1 MSLTPSNPR
10 TFAANTGLG
19 IKLTPTNSPY
29 PRTPR
34 SPHKRR
40 SFYESGLSLKRII
53 GTTVSSPTGFDS
65 LPSGRIFAYVA
76 GAAVVVVQLE
86 EDLHYSQRFFR
97 AHPTAIPVLPANS
110 ASITPSTSI
119 NTANDSRNRTVASLR
134 ESSIGFSPSTP
145 TNSRP
150 VWNDSPL
157 SKTWT
162 SRERIKAATCLS
174 ISRDG
179 RFLAVGETGYTPR
192 VLIFNL
198 HESSDVPL
206 VILNEHT
213 FGVTAVAF
221 SPDGRYLATLG
232 SPNDGFLYMWSISS
246 NGAARLYASNKC
258 TSFIKGMSWMGNS
271 LITYVVMSLSG
282 YFSGLNIIQ
291 CRYSPCKSVEGR
303 RKHTIIT
310 YETEVRA

>member
-1 MSLTPSNPR
+1 MLFTPSNPR
-10 TFAANTGLG
+10 TIAANSGLG
-19 IKLTPTNSPY
+19 IKLTPNNSPY

-34 SPHKRR
+34 SPNKCRPL
-40 SFYESGLSLKRII
+40 YEAGLSLKRII

-65 LPSGRIFAYVA
+65 LPNGNIFAYVA

-86 EDLHYSQRFFR
+86 EDSQYSQRFFR
-97 AHPTAIPVLPANS
+97 AHPTAVPVIPGAT
-110 ASITPSTSI
+110 ATPSTPI
-119 NTANDSRNRTVASLR
+119 NTANDSRNRTGASLR
-134 ESSIGFSPSTP
+134 ESAIGFSPSTP
-145 TNSRP
+145 TTSRA
-150 VWNDSPL
+150 VWSDSPL

-198 HESSDVPL
+198 QESSDAPL

-213 FGVTAVAF
+213 FGVTAVCF

-232 SPNDGFLYMWSISS
+232 SPNDGFLYMWRISS
-246 NGAARLYASNKC
+246 TGAARLHASNKC
-258 TSFIKGMSWMGNS
+258 TSTIKGMMWMGNS
-271 LITYVVMSLSG
+271 LITYAL
-282 YFSGLNIIQ
+282 
-291 CRYSPCKSVEGR
+291 YSPPSMSNANLTVLE
-303 RKHTIIT
+303 
-310 YETEVRA
+310 RAM